1 MVPVNN
7 NPGEALGSM
16 GIYLS
21 QAGSEVES
29 RPPRTIAM
37 KATSESLWNLSPADF
52 PSEGTPMQQWEFLLR
67 YAILAPSSHNTQ
79 PWLFRV
85 RPSFVE
91 IHADRT
97 RACPVVDPN
106 DRELI
111 MSCGCALYHLRCA
124 LRHFGLLGEVEILPD
139 HNPNLLARVHR
150 GTEGEFNPIQS
161 QVFEAI
167 PRRRTNRQPFDD
179 APLPDFIPTLLQA
192 SAESEGVS
200 LRNIPD
206 EPTRLNIAALI
217 SHGDRR
223 QWSNPAFRI
232 ELSHWVHAN
241 HSLRQDGIPGYAVG
255 VDDLLSNVGPLVV
268 RTFDLGEGEA
278 AHDEEL
284 AMGSPGLVALSTRGD
299 SPADWIAAGQ
309 ALASVLLHARTQDI
323 WGSFLNQPIED
334 SDLRSQLTQFLGIEG
349 FPQCLLR
356 LGFGT
361 EVKPTPRRGLDDL
374 WIA

>member
-1 MVPVNN
+1 MNATP
-7 NPGEALGSM
+7 
-16 GIYLS
+16 
-21 QAGSEVES
+21 ES
-29 RPPRTIAM
+29 P
-37 KATSESLWNLSPADF
+37 WNLSPTDF
-52 PSEGTPMQQWEFLLR
+52 PSDGTPMHQWEFLLR

-79 PWLFRV
+79 PWLFRA

-97 RACPVVDPN
+97 RACHVVDPN

-111 MSCGCALYHLRCA
+111 MSCGCAVYHLRCA
-124 LRHFGLLGEVEILPD
+124 LRHFGMLGDVEILPD
-139 HNPNLLARVHR
+139 HNPNLIARIHR

-167 PRRRTNRQPFDD
+167 PRRRTNRQPFDS
-179 APLPDFIPTLLQA
+179 APLPEFIPALLQA
-192 SAESEGVS
+192 ATEAEGVS
-200 LRNIPD
+200 FRNIPD
-206 EPTRLNIAALI
+206 ESTRLSIAALI

-284 AMGSPGLVALSTRGD
+284 AMGSPGLIALSTRGD
-299 SPADWIAAGQ
+299 SPKDWIAAGQ
-309 ALASVLLHARTQDI
+309 ALASVLLHARTQNI
-323 WGSFLNQPIED
+323 WASFLNQPIED
-334 SDLRSQLTQFLGIEG
+334 PDLRSHLTTLLGIQG